1 MRRCSAFK
9 AGSLMRNQD
18 GRKSMFVNLTLC
30 IMGSGRLGG
39 HKPYHRAVI
48 NYPLYGQC
56 DLSDERTCLTGN
68 KLKWKGKKVGMK
80 MNLNMPT
87 RKSFSFNVGYQA
99 LTEIS
104 DTLNH
109 NSAIPAT
116 EFKSCRK
123 MQRPHALWTPQRTWE
138 PWAPRTT
145 WVWAS
150 QSLPL
155 VVGTLN

>member
-56 DLSDERTCLTGN
+56 DLSDENMFNREQIKMEGQKSWNGN
-68 KLKWKGKKVGMK
+68 TLEH
-80 MNLNMPT
+80 
-87 RKSFSFNVGYQA
+87 FSFNVGYQV

-123 MQRPHALWTPQRTWE
+123 MQRPHALWTPQRTWVE
-138 PWAPRTT
+138 AL
-145 WVWAS
+145 
-150 QSLPL
+150 QSPPL

>member
-56 DLSDERTCLTGN
+56 DLSDENMFNRE
-68 KLKWKGKKVGMK
+68 VGMA
-80 MNLNMPT
+80 MNLKMPK
-87 RKSFSFNVGYQA
+87 RKSFCFNVEYQA

-104 DTLNH
+104 DKLNH

-123 MQRPHALWTPQRTWE
+123 MQRPH
-138 PWAPRTT
+138 
-145 WVWAS
+145 
-150 QSLPL
+150 SL
-155 VVGTLN
+155 